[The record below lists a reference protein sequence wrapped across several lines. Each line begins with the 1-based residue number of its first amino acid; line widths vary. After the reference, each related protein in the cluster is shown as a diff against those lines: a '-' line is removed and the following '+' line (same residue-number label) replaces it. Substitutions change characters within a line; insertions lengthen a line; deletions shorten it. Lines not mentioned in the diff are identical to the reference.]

1 MTSLLLIQNEEG
13 ATALMLACQ
22 REELENVALLLD
34 QGVSQTLLLDQRVSR
49 PLVLD
54 QGVSQSLVLD
64 QGVS

>member
-34 QGVSQTLLLDQRVSR
+34 QGVSRTL
-49 PLVLD
+49 PLD
-54 QGVSQSLVLD
+54 QGVTRSLVPH
-64 QGVS
+64 QG